1 MTRSTDIVKELEV
14 LSPVVAQI
22 NAVVPYQVPEVYF
35 ETLSTV
41 VMARIAAGG
50 NEENSLLQVAG
61 KEMPQDVPAGY
72 FDSLADNILTKL
84 KANGNNVD
92 VTDELQ
98 ELSPVLASI
107 SKANVYEAPAGYFD
121 NVATAVTAK
130 LKPEAKVV
138 SLSVARKWMRYAAA
152 AVVLT
157 MLAFGINYTLQK
169 KNNAVAIAAKIKTEA
184 QFNKQLA
191 SVSDEAIINYLQL
204 TADTK
209 DAESIK
215 QLIDGNQLPEEADYI
230 DEEFLD
236 AFMKELEAKQT
247 N

>member
-1 MTRSTDIVKELEV
+1 MTRSTDIVKELEA

-61 KEMPQDVPAGY
+61 KAMPQDVPAGY

-84 KANGNNVD
+84 KAGSNHLV
-92 VTDELQ
+92 VADELQ
-98 ELSPVLASI
+98 ELSPVLAGI

-121 NVATAVTAK
+121 TITTAITAQ
-130 LKPEAKVV
+130 LQPQAKVV
-138 SLSVARKWMRYAAA
+138 SLPVVRKWMRYAAA

>member
-1 MTRSTDIVKELEV
+1 MTRSTDIVKELEA

-50 NEENSLLQVAG
+50 NEENSLLQIAG
-61 KEMPQDVPAGY
+61 KVMPQDVPAGY
-72 FDSLADNILTKL
+72 FNSLADTILTKL
-84 KANGNNVD
+84 KANGNNVA

-98 ELSPVLASI
+98 ELSPVLAGI

-121 NVATAVTAK
+121 TLTTAVTAK
-130 LKPEAKVV
+130 LQPETKVV

-152 AVVLT
+152 AVVLS
-157 MLAFGINYTLQK
+157 MLAFGINYSLQK
-169 KNNAVAIAAKIKTEA
+169 KNNAVAVAAKIKTEA
-184 QFNKQLA
+184 QFNQQLA
-191 SVSDEAIINYLQL
+191 SVSDDAIINYLQL

-209 DAESIK
+209 DVESIK

>member
-1 MTRSTDIVKELEV
+1 MTRSTDIVKELEA

-61 KEMPQDVPAGY
+61 KTMPQDVPAGY
-72 FDSLADNILTKL
+72 FDSLADTILTKL
-84 KANGNNVD
+84 KANGTTVA

-98 ELSPVLASI
+98 ELSPVLAGI

-121 NVATAVTAK
+121 TLATAVTAK
-130 LKPEAKVV
+130 LQPETKVV

-152 AVVLT
+152 AVVLS
-157 MLAFGINYTLQK
+157 MLAFGINYSLQK

-209 DAESIK
+209 DVESIK

>member
-1 MTRSTDIVKELEV
+1 MTRSTDIVKELEA

-41 VMARIAAGG
+41 IMARIAAGG

-61 KEMPQDVPAGY
+61 KEMPQTTPAGY
-72 FDSLADNILTKL
+72 FDSLANTILL
-84 KANGNNVD
+84 KVKAAGNSMAIA
-92 VTDELQ
+92 DELQ
-98 ELSPVLASI
+98 ELSPVLAGI
-107 SKANVYEAPAGYFD
+107 SKTNVYQVPAGYFD
-121 NVATAVTAK
+121 TVATTITAQ

-138 SLSVARKWMRYAAA
+138 AVSGMQKWMRYAAA
-152 AVVLT
+152 AAVLT
-157 MLAFGINYTLQK
+157 MIAFGINYSLRKGTD
-169 KNNAVAIAAKIKTEA
+169 AEVIAAKIKTEA

-191 SVSDEAIINYLQL
+191 SVSDQAIIDYLQL

-215 QLIDGNQLPEEADYI
+215 QLIDGTQLPEEADYI
-230 DEEFLD
+230 DEEFLE

>member
-1 MTRSTDIVKELEV
+1 MTRSTDIVKELEA

-41 VMARIAAGG
+41 IMARIAAGG
-50 NEENSLLQVAG
+50 NEENSLLLVAG
-61 KEMPQDVPAGY
+61 KEMPQVAPAGY
-72 FDSLADNILTKL
+72 FDTLADNILL
-84 KANGNNVD
+84 KVKAEANS
-92 VTDELQ
+92 TAIADELQ
-98 ELSPVLASI
+98 ELSPVLAGI
-107 SKANVYEAPAGYFD
+107 SKRNVYEVPAGYFD
-121 NVATAVTAK
+121 TVTANISTQ
-130 LKPEAKVV
+130 LKPEVKVV
-138 SLSVARKWMRYAAA
+138 AVSNARKWIRYAAA
-152 AVVLT
+152 AVVLS

-169 KNNAVAIAAKIKTEA
+169 KGDAETIASKIKTEA

-191 SVSDEAIINYLQL
+191 SVSEQAIIDYLQL

-209 DAESIK
+209 DAEAIK
-215 QLIDGNQLPEEADYI
+215 QLIDGTQLPEEADYI

>member
-1 MTRSTDIVKELEV
+1 MTRSTDIVKELEA

-61 KEMPQDVPAGY
+61 KAMPQDVPAGY

-84 KANGNNVD
+84 KAGSNHLAVA
-92 VTDELQ
+92 DELQ
-98 ELSPVLASI
+98 ELSPVLAGI

-121 NVATAVTAK
+121 TITTAITAQ
-130 LKPEAKVV
+130 LQPQAKVV
-138 SLSVARKWMRYAAA
+138 SLPVVRKWMRYAAA

-157 MLAFGINYTLQK
+157 MLAFGINYTLQQ
-169 KNNAVAIAAKIKTEA
+169 NSNAATIASKIKTEA
-184 QFNKQLA
+184 QFNQQLA
-191 SVSDEAIINYLQL
+191 GVSDEAIIAYLQL

-209 DAESIK
+209 DVESIK
-215 QLIDGNQLPEEADYI
+215 QLIDANQLPEEADYI

-236 AFMKELEAKQT
+236 AFMKELEKKQT